1 MGDKIDHP
9 LHYNKGD
16 IECIDY
22 ILDQDLG
29 FVEGNIVKYM
39 VRWKDKDGL
48 DDLKKAR
55 WYLNKLI
62 EVTEKNG
69 IPKVPG

>member
-9 LHYNKGD
+9 PHYNKGD

-62 EVTEKNG
+62 GIVEKNG